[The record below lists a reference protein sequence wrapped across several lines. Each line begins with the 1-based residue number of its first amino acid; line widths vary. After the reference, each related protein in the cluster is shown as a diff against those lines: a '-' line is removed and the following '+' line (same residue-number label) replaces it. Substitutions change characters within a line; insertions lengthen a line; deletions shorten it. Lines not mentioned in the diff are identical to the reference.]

1 MQQCF
6 HQNMQKPF
14 VDEHSECVEMQAN
27 ADSVIPAG
35 LPSNEYGT
43 GQYKTVLYSELGILI
58 QAGAPYKARPYDL
71 FLYEEVCFL
80 KAEAA
85 LRGFIT
91 GNAKEE
97 YEKGVKASFTTWG
110 VSGVTEYLTS
120 MDKNQAG
127 TSAKFEDIAG
137 AGNTQLE
144 KIITQKYFALFPDM
158 SMEAWND
165 KRRLNLPRMDVPVLR
180 DQLLYNNSDKDIKKP
195 ANFIRR
201 VQYPQNEIQI
211 NKTEYDKGVQLLGG
225 KDNVSTSIWWDK
237 QANYCTSA
245 N

>member
-1 MQQCF
+1 
-6 HQNMQKPF
+6 
-14 VDEHSECVEMQAN
+14 
-27 ADSVIPAG
+27 
-35 LPSNEYGT
+35 
-43 GQYKTVLYSELGILI
+43 
-58 QAGAPYKARPYDL
+58 L

-97 YEKGVKASFTTWG
+97 YEKGVKASFATWG
-110 VSGVTEYLTS
+110 VSGATEYLAS
-120 MDKNQAG
+120 ADKNQAG
-127 TSAKFEDIAG
+127 TNAKFDDVTG

-144 KIITQKYFALFPDM
+144 KIITQKYLALFPDM

-201 VQYPQNEIQI
+201 VQYPNREVQV